1 MALHI
6 VLLHL
11 ENMFFKGVGVL
22 MGTYKK
28 RVELSLDEYIEG
40 VKANNRAV
48 LARAITL
55 VESNATRHFSLAQEV
70 LTQIMPNTGNS
81 IRIGI
86 TGVPGAGK
94 STFIET
100 FGMMLA
106 EQGHRVAV
114 LAVDPSS
121 SLSQGSILGD
131 KTRMD
136 QLSRHPNAFV
146 RPSPAGGALGGVARK
161 TRETLLLC
169 EAAGYDVIIV
179 ETVGVG
185 QSEVTVRSM
194 VDCFL
199 VLMLTGAG
207 DELQGM
213 KKGIME
219 MVDIMLINKADGHNQ
234 RAAEQAKV
242 EFKRMLHMLP
252 GVTEGWETEVETVSA
267 LTGRGIAECWK
278 AIERFHGHM
287 KSTKQFEERRKEQAT
302 NWFHSLLEEQ
312 ILKNFY
318 DHTAVKSQLIEVKQD
333 VLSGKVSATKAAYM
347 LLEKYEQKINKH

>member
-1 MALHI
+1 MKRETNHKRG
-6 VLLHL
+6 VLTT
-11 ENMFFKGVGVL
+11 EDYIVGV
-22 MGTYKK
+22 KN
-28 RVELSLDEYIEG
+28 
-40 VKANNRAV
+40 NNRAI

-55 VESNATRHFSLAQEV
+55 VESNAKRHFHIAQDV
-70 LTQIMPNTGNS
+70 LSALIPETGNS
-81 IRIGI
+81 IRLGI

-94 STFIET
+94 STFIEAL
-100 FGMMLA
+100 GIMLC
-106 EQGHRVAV
+106 EQGFRVAV

-121 SLSQGSILGD
+121 SLSRGSILGD

-146 RPSPAGGALGGVARK
+146 RPSPTGGALGGVARK

-169 EAAGYDVIIV
+169 EAAGYDFIIV

-219 MVDIMLINKADGHNQ
+219 MIDIMLINKADGTNIQ
-234 RAAEQAKV
+234 KAEQAKV
-242 EFKRMLHMLP
+242 ELTRILHYLP
-252 GVTEGWETEVETVSA
+252 QTSEGWQPEVQTVSA
-267 LTGRGIAECWK
+267 LTGKGIKECWK
-278 AIERFHGHM
+278 SIETFTEKM
-287 KSTKQFEERRKEQAT
+287 KQTQQFEQRRKKQAT
-302 NWFHSLLEEQ
+302 NWFYSLVEEQ
-312 ILKNFY
+312 LLLDFYSDKN
-318 DHTAVKSQLIEVKQD
+318 VKSELPHLVKA
-333 VLSGKVSATKAAYM
+333 VENGHISPTKAAFT
-347 LLEKYEQKINKH
+347 LLRNMYKDDAELKQ

>member
-1 MALHI
+1 MNH
-6 VLLHL
+6 H
-11 ENMFFKGVGVL
+11 
-22 MGTYKK
+22 KK
-28 RVELSLDEYIEG
+28 RVELSLEEYVEG
-40 VKANNRAV
+40 VTLNNRAV

-55 VESNATRHFSLAQEV
+55 VESNAARHFSMAQDV
-70 LTQIMPNTGNS
+70 LTSVMPHTGNS
-81 IRIGI
+81 IRIGV

-94 STFIET
+94 STFIEA
-100 FGMMLA
+100 FGMKLA

-146 RPSPAGGALGGVARK
+146 RPSPAGGTLGGVARK

-169 EAAGYDVIIV
+169 EAAGYDIVIV

-194 VDCFL
+194 VDCFI

-213 KKGIME
+213 KKGMME
-219 MVDIMLINKADGHNQ
+219 MVDIMLINKADGANQ
-234 RAAEQAKV
+234 QAAEQAKI
-242 EFKRMLHMLP
+242 EFQRMLHILP
-252 GVTEGWETEVETVSA
+252 SVTEGWETEVKTVSA
-267 LTGRGIAECWK
+267 LTGKGISECWET
-278 AIERFHGHM
+278 IERFHQHM
-287 KSTKQFEERRKEQAT
+287 NRSNLFEKRRKEQAT

-312 ILKNFY
+312 ILNRFY
-318 DHTAVKSQLIEVKQD
+318 DHAFIKAQLPEVKKD
-333 VLSGKVSATKAAYM
+333 VLVGKSNATRAVSM
-347 LLEKYEQKINKH
+347 LLQKYEQKFNDH

>member
-1 MALHI
+1 MDA
-6 VLLHL
+6 
-11 ENMFFKGVGVL
+11 
-22 MGTYKK
+22 YKK
-28 RVELSLDEYIEG
+28 RVELSLEEYVEG

-55 VESNATRHFSLAQEV
+55 VESNAARHFSLAQNV
-70 LTQIMPNTGNS
+70 LTQIMPDTGRS

-94 STFIET
+94 STFIEA
-100 FGMMLA
+100 FGMRLA
-106 EQGHRVAV
+106 DQGHRVAV

-169 EAAGYDVIIV
+169 EAAGYDIIIV

-219 MVDIMLINKADGHNQ
+219 MVDIMLINKADGNNQ
-234 RAAEQAKV
+234 QPAEQAKV

-252 GVTEGWETEVETVSA
+252 SVTEGWEAEVETISA
-267 LTGRGIAECWK
+267 LTGRGVQECWET
-278 AIERFHGHM
+278 IERFHQHM
-287 KSTKQFEERRKEQAT
+287 KKTNQFEIRRKEQAA
-302 NWFHSLLEEQ
+302 NWFHSLLEEH
-312 ILKNFY
+312 IIKSFY
-318 DHTAVKSQLIEVKQD
+318 NHQLIKSQLTEVKKT
-333 VLSGKVSATKAAYM
+333 VLDGEISATKAAFM
-347 LLEKYEQKINKH
+347 LLEKYEQEINKY

>member
-1 MALHI
+1 MD
-6 VLLHL
+6 V
-11 ENMFFKGVGVL
+11 
-22 MGTYKK
+22 YKK
-28 RVELSLDEYIEG
+28 RVELSLEEYVEG
-40 VKANNRAV
+40 VRSNNRAV

-55 VESNATRHFSLAQEV
+55 VESNAARHFSMAQDV
-70 LTQIMPNTGNS
+70 LTSVIPQTGNS

-94 STFIET
+94 STFIEA
-100 FGMMLA
+100 FGLKLA

-146 RPSPAGGALGGVARK
+146 RPSPAGGNLGGVARK

-169 EAAGYDVIIV
+169 EAAGYDIIMV

-194 VDCFL
+194 VDCFI

-219 MVDIMLINKADGHNQ
+219 MVDIMLINKADGTNRQ
-234 RAAEQAKV
+234 AAEQAKV
-242 EFKRMLHMLP
+242 EFKRMFHMLP
-252 GVTEGWETEVETVSA
+252 SVTEGWETEIDTVSA
-267 LTGRGIAECWK
+267 LTGRGISECWET
-278 AIERFHGHM
+278 IERFHQHM
-287 KSTKQFEERRKEQAT
+287 KNTQQFELRRKEQAT

-312 ILKNFY
+312 ILKRFY
-318 DHTAVKSQLIEVKQD
+318 DYPFIKSQLPDVKKD
-333 VLSGKVSATKAAYM
+333 VLLGKSSATRAVS
-347 LLEKYEQKINKH
+347 LLLQEYEQKIYNN